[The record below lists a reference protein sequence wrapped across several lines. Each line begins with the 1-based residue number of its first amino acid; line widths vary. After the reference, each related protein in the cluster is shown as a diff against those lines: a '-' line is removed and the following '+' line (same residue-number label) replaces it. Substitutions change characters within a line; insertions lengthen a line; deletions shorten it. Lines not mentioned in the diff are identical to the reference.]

1 MRSDSLNK
9 YPFRVACL
17 IASVAFLLFLIDL
30 MPHRVHHMF
39 DEDAANT
46 CIAFTISKGCT
57 LDTPSVAY
65 FSLSTTTSALLGA
78 APRIWISYLSPS
90 PFRTR
95 APPTA

>member
-1 MRSDSLNK
+1 MRRDSISTK
-9 YPFRVACL
+9 SFRITSLVAG
-17 IASVAFLLFLIDL
+17 VVFLFFLIDL

-65 FSLSTTTSALLGA
+65 FSLSTTTSALLEA
-78 APRIWISYLSPS
+78 APRVWISYLSPS